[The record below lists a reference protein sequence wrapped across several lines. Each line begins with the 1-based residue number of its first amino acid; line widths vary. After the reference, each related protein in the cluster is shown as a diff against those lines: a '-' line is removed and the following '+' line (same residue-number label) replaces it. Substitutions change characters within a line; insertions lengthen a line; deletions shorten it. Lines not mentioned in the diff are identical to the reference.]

1 MEPTPVLLAQCIN
14 LGTKTFPAGTTCA
27 SGTVQV
33 PPFINKGIVRCAQQI
48 CGPLPSL
55 TPTVNC
61 AGNVSFNNACYAA
74 SQYTLGTI
82 INIIMGYV
90 YPFAGIGIFL
100 VLVAAGYDYILSLGD
115 SEKLTSA
122 WSKITYAIIGFVILI
137 SIYAITRIVGAV
149 FGLSQ
154 IF

>member
-1 MEPTPVLLAQCIN
+1 MEPTPVLLAQCIS
-14 LGTKTFPAGTTCA
+14 LGTKTFPAGTKCA
-27 SGTVQV
+27 AGTVQV
-33 PPFINKGIVRCAQQI
+33 PPFIDKVVRCAQQI

-55 TPTVNC
+55 TPIPGCGIEGAPPCVTE
-61 AGNVSFNNACYAA
+61 
-74 SQYTLGTI
+74 YTLGVI

-115 SEKLTSA
+115 SEKLTAA

>member
-33 PPFINKGIVRCAQQI
+33 PPFINQGIVRCAQQI
-48 CGPLPSL
+48 CGPLPSI
-55 TPTVNC
+55 TAIPGC
-61 AGNVSFNNACYAA
+61 GQAGAPACVTE
-74 SQYTLGTI
+74 YTLGFI

-100 VLVAAGYDYILSLGD
+100 VLVAAGYDYILSWGD

-137 SIYAITRIVGAV
+137 SIYAITRIVGAI